1 VTPDNRNNE
10 PLDAILRRSMR
21 AQPGPATPECA
32 DAESLAAYSDRSLSA
47 SERERLETHFADCMR
62 CQLML
67 ADIARADES
76 ARDAKTASEVPW
88 YRRWRIAIPALAA
101 VAAVLVFI
109 AIRRPANEEPQRD
122 QLVAMAKQEAP
133 PMEVAEQ
140 AAPPAPAPAPQA
152 AAPAAQIATLASRPA
167 ASVPKELARNE
178 VRPEVTAKHQ
188 ALRTHHA
195 AQAPAPASPAAAPTP
210 PPVDAGRVVAI
221 APAAPVVESSSS
233 AVGRPTASVSSELAM
248 NQPQSA
254 PQRAESSGY
263 AAREQLGKAAAP
275 GIGAMVAA
283 PAAGAPA
290 IAGAAVS
297 RGAAIGGTTL
307 GAGSGAIAGGAAV
320 GAAAGAIVGSSSGAM
335 SAPSAPVSG
344 AATGAA
350 AAIGGAQTQM
360 AETGSYAAR
369 SVGGASGGAEVLVT
383 TMSPDRSVTWIFG
396 QNGMLRRHDADIPGS
411 RMQHSGV
418 STDLVAGSAPSATVC
433 WIVGRSGT
441 IIRTIDGE
449 HWELITAPSAD
460 NLGRVSATSA
470 RDATITT
477 AGGQSFTTSDGG
489 ATWHSK

>member
-76 ARDAKTASEVPW
+76 ARDAKAASEVPW
-88 YRRWRIAIPALAA
+88 YRRWRIAIPALTA

-109 AIRRPANEEPQRD
+109 AIRRPANEESQRD

-133 PMEVAEQ
+133 RMEAAEQ
-140 AAPPAPAPAPQA
+140 AAPPAPAPAPQV
-152 AAPAAQIATLASRPA
+152 AAPAAQIATLVSRPT
-167 ASVPKELARNE
+167 ASVPNELARNE
-178 VRPEVTAKHQ
+178 VRPEVTAKRE
-188 ALRTHHA
+188 ALRMHHA
-195 AQAPAPASPAAAPTP
+195 VPAQAPAAAPAP

-221 APAAPVVESSSS
+221 APAAPVVESSSA

-263 AAREQLGKAAAP
+263 AAREQLGQAAAP

-297 RGAAIGGTTL
+297 RSGAAIGGTTL

-477 AGGQSFTTSDGG
+477 ARGQSFTTSDGG